1 MRKFVCIVAH
11 GHALSLLGL
20 SMIIERWQSD
30 VEIVEASDF
39 DKLREAFADNRPAI
53 LIIDNSLPGM
63 FGISGLRDLMCRAI
77 DTKICLLVETPT
89 TELISRCIDVGIDG
103 CVEKQHTKDDLPN
116 ALDALMADKL
126 HLPRP
131 TQVKSAVAQ
140 NDNIGV
146 LTRQQRN
153 VIQIMAKG
161 KSNKEIARELGICEG
176 TVKVHVNAA
185 YRALGVHNR
194 VSAVSKLQALAG

>member
-1 MRKFVCIVAH
+1 MGKFVCIVAH

-20 SMIIERWQSD
+20 SMIIERWQPD
-30 VEIVEASDF
+30 VDIVEASDF
-39 DKLREAFADNRPAI
+39 DKLREAFAANRAAF
-53 LIIDNSLPGM
+53 LVIDNSLPGM
-63 FGISGLRDLMCRAI
+63 FGISGLRDIMCRAI
-77 DTKICLLVETPT
+77 DTKVCLLVETPT
-89 TELISRCIDVGIDG
+89 AELITRCIDVGIDG
-103 CVEKQHTKDDLPN
+103 CVEKQHTKEDLPS
-116 ALDALMADKL
+116 ALDALASDKL

-131 TQVKSAVAQ
+131 TQAKSALAQ
-140 NDNIGV
+140 NDNV
-146 LTRQQRN
+146 DMLTRQQRN

-194 VSAVSKLQALAG
+194 VAAVSKLQALAG